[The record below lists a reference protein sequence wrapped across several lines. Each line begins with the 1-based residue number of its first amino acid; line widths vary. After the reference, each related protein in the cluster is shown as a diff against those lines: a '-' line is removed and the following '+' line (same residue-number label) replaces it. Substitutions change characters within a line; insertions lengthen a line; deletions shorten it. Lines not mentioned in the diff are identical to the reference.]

1 LIIEHWA
8 LDFDHLLCVN
18 EQWKML
24 NDKWFG
30 CGQRPALG
38 IFIQKRKVI
47 RYGSID
53 TRDGL
58 RKSKKGRSRSIQSGG
73 EPDLFADKIHG

>member
-1 LIIEHWA
+1 MIQIQMTKTVHHVGFCFEHWA

-30 CGQRPALG
+30 CGQSLRW
-38 IFIQKRKVI
+38 
-47 RYGSID
+47 RYSF
-53 TRDGL
+53 
-58 RKSKKGRSRSIQSGG
+58 KKER
-73 EPDLFADKIHG
+73 